1 MNERLVNTIA
11 GRMSLRNPLRVSLE
25 HLDRVMD
32 LCEIGKDAD
41 PKEILSAINREYPTV
56 SDFERD
62 FPSLC
67 YAIATGVGKT
77 RLMGAFITYLHLEKN
92 VNHFFVLAP
101 NLTIY
106 NKLIADFTPNTAK
119 YVFKGIAEFAQEPPI
134 IVTGDNYESGIG
146 TRSGLSFGDVIINI
160 FNVSKINTEVR
171 GGASPRI
178 KRLSEYIG
186 QSYFDYLASLP
197 DLVLIMDE
205 AHRYRASAGI
215 AAINE
220 LRPILG
226 LELTATPFIEKG
238 AKQDYFKNCIYTY
251 QLGEAMEDGYVK
263 EPAVVTRENFTA
275 SEFTDDQLER
285 IKLEDGI
292 RIHET
297 TKVELETYARQ
308 AVKPLVK
315 PFMLIIARDI
325 EHAKSLQSLMES
337 DEFFAGAYKGK
348 VIQVHSTQTGEEKE
362 ENVQRLLEVE
372 RYDEPTEVVIHVNM
386 LKEGWDVTNLYTIVP
401 LRAANARNLVE
412 QSIGRGLR
420 LPYGKRTGVE
430 TVDRLNIIAHDRF
443 QEIVDEANR
452 KDSAIH
458 VKSVF
463 LTGNESSWVKPKTVV
478 SAPTFTARVGMTRT
492 GKESGAPDTPMFA
505 KPDEQRVA
513 QAAVLAMRKYESL
526 PIVERLGDKKV
537 KEELVADLESSY
549 VASGQSELI
558 PAERPNI
565 REIVEK
571 VVTEY
576 IAGTISIPRIILV
589 PKRSTGVSFSVFA
602 LDCGSIRYQPVER
615 DLLLKELRTHK
626 ERRLSFNRVTITEER
641 PEDYLVRALV
651 DYDDISY
658 DDHAEILYDLASQVV
673 GHLRSYL
680 RDEADILNVIV
691 YNQKALAGYIH
702 AQMLDH
708 QDDVAVEYDVT
719 VTKGF
724 TEINSSAF
732 TVPENQVEI
741 DAHDTSFDKSKI
753 KTLLFTGFRRSLY
766 SVMKF
771 DSDTERRFALF
782 LDGNSDKWFKPAL
795 GQLGVYYKDGHAEK
809 MYTPDFIAEFPDRI
823 LMVETKAKDEV
834 ATAEVQA
841 KKNAAVQWCSYATKH
856 TVANGG
862 KPWTYLLIPHDEVK
876 DDRTLK
882 YYMMFA

>member
-11 GRMSLRNPLRVSLE
+11 GRMSLRNPLRESLE
-25 HLDRVMD
+25 RLDRVMD

-41 PKEILSAINREYPTV
+41 PKDILSAINREYPTV
-56 SDFERD
+56 SDFERE

-77 RLMGAFITYLHLEKN
+77 RLMGAFITYLHLEKK

-106 NKLIADFTPNTAK
+106 NKLITDFTPNTPK

-146 TRSGLSFGDVIINI
+146 TRSSLSFGDVIINI
-160 FNVSKINTEVR
+160 FNISKINTEVR
-171 GGASPRI
+171 GGAAPRI

-186 QSYFDYLASLP
+186 QSYFDYLASLT

-220 LRPILG
+220 LKPILG

-238 AKQDYFKNCIYTY
+238 TKQDYFKNCIYTY
-251 QLGEAMEDGYVK
+251 QLGQAMQDGFVK
-263 EPAVVTRENFTA
+263 EPAVVTQKNFNA
-275 SEFTDDQLER
+275 SQFTSDQLER

-308 AVKPLVK
+308 TGKPLVK
-315 PFMLIIARDI
+315 PFMLVIARDI
-325 EHAKSLQSLMES
+325 DHAKSLQSFMES
-337 DEFFAGAYKGK
+337 DEFFNGSYKGK

-430 TVDRLNIIAHDRF
+430 TVDQLNIIAHDRF
-443 QEIVDEANR
+443 QEIVDEANN

-458 VKSVF
+458 VKTVF
-463 LTGNESSWVKPKTVV
+463 LEGNGSGYIRPKSVV
-478 SAPTFTARVGMTRT
+478 SAPAFNARMGLPQN
-492 GKESGAPDTPMFA
+492 GNAYHPSIKPMFD
-505 KPDEQRVA
+505 KPEEQKVA
-513 QAAVLAMRKYESL
+513 HATVQAMKKYEKL
-526 PIVERLGDKKV
+526 PLAERLLDTKIQQEIAAEVQASYVPADQLNFTDPASIDVADIVKKV
-537 KEELVADLESSY
+537 THEY
-549 VASGQSELI
+549 VKS
-558 PAERPNI
+558 
-565 REIVEK
+565 
-571 VVTEY
+571 
-576 IAGTISIPRIILV
+576 TISIPRIILV
-589 PKRSTGVSFSVFA
+589 PKHSSGGFFKTFSM
-602 LDCGSIRYQPVER
+602 DCASIRYQPVER
-615 DLLLKELRTHK
+615 DLLLKELRTNK
-626 ERRLSFNRVTITEER
+626 ERTLSFDRRSGMEER
-641 PEDYLVRALV
+641 AEDYLVRALV

-673 GHLRSYL
+673 AHLRSYL
-680 RDEADILNVIV
+680 SEENDVLNVLQ
-691 YNQKALAGYIH
+691 YNQKALGSFIH
-702 AQMLDH
+702 TQMLEH
-708 QDDVAVEYDVT
+708 QEASSTEYEVT
-719 VTKGF
+719 VPKGF
-724 TEINSSAF
+724 TESNISAF
-732 TVPENQVEI
+732 TVPENQGEI

-753 KTLLFTGFRRSLY
+753 KNMLFSGFTRALY
-766 SVMKF
+766 PIMKF

-782 LDGNSDKWFKPAL
+782 LDSNSDKWFKPAL
-795 GQLGVYYKDGHAEK
+795 GQIQIYYKEGHTEK
-809 MYTPDFIAEFPDRI
+809 MYNPDFIAEFPDQI
-823 LMVETKAKDEV
+823 LMVETKAKDEILSETV
-834 ATAEVQA
+834 QTKKTAA
-841 KKNAAVQWCSYATKH
+841 IQWCKYASDH
-856 TVANGG
+856 ALANGG
-862 KPWTYLLIPHDEVK
+862 KSWKYLLIPHDEVNANN
-876 DDRTLK
+876 TLK
-882 YYMMFA
+882 YYMQFE